1 MDKTKIKK
9 VVKMLEKIVCT
20 TIVKRI
26 LCVIL
31 LAFEIDRNIIAEKLE
46 LSLKS
51 IKKYESMLENGQTD
65 ELLTIKNTSRKSE
78 LEGYKDEIFA
88 ELEAGDYKNL
98 RQIQA
103 MIERVT
109 GLKRSRN
116 RIGEFLKKNGYRPIK
131 VGFIPSKANPTEQRN
146 FYEDTLKPLMDNA
159 RSGKIQLFF
168 VDASHFVMGGFV
180 GAIWAKARR
189 MVKAASGRSR
199 YNVLGALNFVTK
211 KIETV
216 TNSSYIRSDSV
227 IALIDLLVVNSIGV
241 PIKLI
246 LDNASYQRCN
256 LVKDYARSVGVELIF
271 LPTYSPNLNLIER
284 LWKFVKSEVLNAAY
298 HGTFEDFKSAI
309 DNCINKTD
317 NEFKSQMDI
326 LISEK
331 VQLFDEVPSV
341 TTNALPSVLAIAA

>member
-1 MDKTKIKK
+1 MEKTKTEKIIQ
-9 VVKMLEKIVCT
+9 MLEKIMCI

-31 LAFEIDRNIIAEKLE
+31 LAFDIDKNIIAEKLE

-51 IKKYESMLENGQTD
+51 IKKYETMFENDQTD
-65 ELLTIKNTSRKSE
+65 ELMSIKPTKRKSE
-78 LEGYKDEIFA
+78 LENYKEEIFA
-88 ELEAGDYKNL
+88 ELEAGEYKNL

-103 MIERVT
+103 VIERVT

-116 RIGEFLKKNGYRPIK
+116 RISEFLKKNGYRPIK
-131 VGFIPSKANPTEQRN
+131 VGFIPSKANPEEQRS
-146 FYEDTLKPLMDNA
+146 FYENTLKPLIDNA
-159 RSGKIQLFF
+159 KSGKIQLFF
-168 VDASHFVMGGFV
+168 VDASHFVMGGFA
-180 GAIWAKARR
+180 GTIWAKIRR
-189 MVKAASGRSR
+189 MVKTASGRSR

-211 KIETV
+211 KVETI
-216 TNSSYIRSDSV
+216 TNDSYIRSDSV
-227 IALIDLLVVNSIGV
+227 IALIDLLIVNSIGV

-256 LVKDYARSVGVELIF
+256 LVKNYAQSVGVELIF

-298 HGTFEDFKSAI
+298 HGTFVDFKNAI
-309 DNCINKTD
+309 NNCIDKTD
-317 NEFKSQMDI
+317 KDFKSQMDT

-331 VQLFDEVPSV
+331 VQLFDEISPLI
-341 TTNALPSVLAIAA
+341 TNTLPVSSAA